1 MKAKATKPQIETLST
16 DAVTTTPT
24 EGDGRFATI
33 YEFLCDERFIALRQ
47 RADNE
52 LFLWEDLDACPLPAG
67 FTKEQTWALLTAV
80 RRQTAIV
87 LPWDTFMDKGYS
99 APMWY
104 TSTRALTSRIER
116 IEASAHRT
124 SALTRAVSEHRG
136 TVPLFDLTLR
146 DIEAAFRTSGCP
158 AEIVRGAKALE
169 VAPAA
174 VRGEARSDRVLAN
187 FLDLL
192 NELPDLKGR
201 RITVGFIEELHYRLL
216 EGVED
221 FAPEELVIAPLYA
234 ESVYHDPDVCL
245 KTIASIAQGCVS
257 VELHPVLRAT
267 ALYWFFL
274 VCRPLPSWNSLVEL
288 LVRRLMLLQSDYPVL
303 AMVPL
308 AQLSEGW
315 IQNNSAHR
323 SSADMRAHLPEFED
337 DSTAWFLIY
346 EDLFLDGLALLA
358 ERVEVVEQADERLE
372 AAVQG
377 QYLNYRQRAILSN
390 AVRDPAS
397 AQKIEP
403 HRRSY
408 RIAYSTAR
416 ADFLTLVDLGFLRM
430 EEQGKAFVFRP
441 GPKLLEIMG

>member
-1 MKAKATKPQIETLST
+1 M
-16 DAVTTTPT
+16 
-24 EGDGRFATI
+24 
-33 YEFLCDERFIALRQ
+33 RQ

-52 LFLWEDLDACPLPAG
+52 LFLWEDLDACPLPDG

-116 IEASAHRT
+116 IEASAHRS

-146 DIEAAFRTSGCP
+146 DIEAAFRMSGCP
-158 AEIVRGAKALE
+158 VEIVRGAKALE

-174 VRGEARSDRVLAN
+174 VRGEERSGRVLAN

-192 NELPDLKGR
+192 DELPDMKGR

-216 EGVED
+216 EGIED
-221 FAPEELVIAPLYA
+221 FAPEEPVIAPLYA
-234 ESVYHDPDVCL
+234 ESAYRDPDVCL
-245 KTIASIAQGCVS
+245 KTIASIAQGRDS
-257 VELHPVLRAT
+257 VPLHPVLRAT

-274 VCRPLPSWNSLVEL
+274 VCRPLSSWNSLVEL
-288 LVRRLMLLQSDYPVL
+288 LVRRLMLLQGDYPVL

-315 IQNNSAHR
+315 LEDNSAHR

-358 ERVEVVEQADERLE
+358 ERVALVEQADERLD
-372 AAVQG
+372 AALQG

-390 AVRDPAS
+390 ALRDPAL

-408 RIAYSTAR
+408 HVAYSTAR
-416 ADFLTLVDLGFLRM
+416 SDYLTLVDLGYLRM
-430 EEQGKAFVFRP
+430 EEQGKAFVFLP